1 MKQALTEI
9 LNLTVGAFQ
18 KNDLEAAKSVEP
30 LEQVVDALGE
40 SMKTNHIK
48 RLQENRCTI
57 ETGFVYSDLITN
69 CERVADHCSNIA
81 VSMLRIDDDSLNAHE
96 YLAEVKSHGNE
107 LFETKYREY
116 AKKYH
121 V

>member
-1 MKQALTEI
+1 
-9 LNLTVGAFQ
+9 
-18 KNDLEAAKSVEP
+18 
-30 LEQVVDALGE
+30 
-40 SMKTNHIK
+40 MKTNHIK